1 MCQKWSMTQALEK
14 ASPSPFQA
22 MAHGLLV
29 PSAKSWN
36 SRVRGLM
43 RYMAQVKSKVL
54 PFWTTWAGL
63 KTPFQP

>member
-1 MCQKWSMTQALEK
+1 MTQALQK

-22 MAHGLLV
+22 MAQGLLV
-29 PSAKSWN
+29 PCAQTWN

-54 PFWTTWAGL
+54 PWF
-63 KTPFQP
+63 